1 MSITDA
7 KAALRRTLAALPQ
20 EDHTPLLARFL
31 ELEEVKRAKTL
42 LLFYGVG
49 REPDTTPV
57 IKALLAGGKRVCL
70 PRCLPGGGME
80 GAAITDLEG
89 LVPSSY
95 RIPEPGAAC
104 PTVAREE
111 IDVILVPNVCCDRAG
126 YRLGRGG
133 GYYDRYL
140 AGYEGFT
147 VALCPAARLQEA
159 LPIEDHDRPVD
170 LVLF

>member
-7 KAALRRTLAALPQ
+7 KAALRQALAALPQ
-20 EDHTPLLARFL
+20 EDYTPLLARFMG
-31 ELEEVKRAKTL
+31 LEEVKGAKTL

-57 IKALLAGGKRVCL
+57 IKALLAQGKRVCL
-70 PRCLPGGGME
+70 PRCLPGGQME
-80 GAAITDLEG
+80 AAAITGLDG

-95 RIPEPGAAC
+95 HIPEPGVAC

-111 IDVILVPNVCCDRAG
+111 IDVILAPNLCCDRAG

-140 AGYEGFT
+140 AGYGGFT
-147 VALCPAARLQEA
+147 VALCPAAWLQES
-159 LPIEDHDRPVD
+159 LPREDHDRPVD